1 MLQIQNREQEMRD
14 LSGEIGVHVIY
25 LAGRARFSQ
34 RLSLVDFFSL
44 CAVVDCITHLAGAIV
59 DWSGCHEGIALLATL
74 ASAEKTNTRVAVFSI
89 LSLLVCI
96 ASGGL
101 QLFFLRRFFQ
111 RKKLL

>member
-1 MLQIQNREQEMRD
+1 LLTGQAVMKGLRYLQP
-14 LSGEIGVHVIY
+14 V
-25 LAGRARFSQ
+25 
-34 RLSLVDFFSL
+34 
-44 CAVVDCITHLAGAIV
+44 
-59 DWSGCHEGIALLATL
+59 